1 LSRAEG
7 PTDEVGREEVPAV
20 RRGGFT
26 RRRLLTGGAAASL
39 AAVLAGRPD
48 GPAQLLMS
56 LARDVGGIPI
66 PKAEPKTFSFQV
78 EREADLVLLDITF
91 YGFYLNSG
99 GGEVTSLVPGGSD
112 NVVVVQFPPQAIGE
126 ASYYY
131 TDTKEPWW
139 VDPPPVLSA
148 LAGPSRLCFTLNS
161 GQQVDFPTMTPA
173 DLLDWSSWT
182 LLVPEVA
189 QVDESELDRID
200 ARSSARRSNV
210 TPASAP
216 PRVKP
221 SEMVTSIEYPYALF
235 LAPAVYTGGPL
246 FGFTTTFSGRKEP
259 LVGESGPGGSFYEEP
274 QVTGVSDCW
283 TAALE
288 VSYYDRQEYERE
300 FEVGISALDLTREDR
315 PDLEL
320 GLGNQFHGVQVSPPP
335 QPARKPEV
343 AAIWT
348 RDYESVSQGAT
359 PATVINY
366 DLAAPKIIRRAA
378 KALAGRNS
386 RAGTSLDQSTRVTPA
401 SKTRVAPASRTRRAR
416 KVVHHL
422 KKQKHEHPRRKRHQ
436 RHSDRRG

>member
-7 PTDEVGREEVPAV
+7 PTDEVGREEDPAV

-66 PKAEPKTFSFQV
+66 PKEEPKTFTFSV

-126 ASYYY
+126 ASYHYIG
-131 TDTKEPWW
+131 EPWW

-148 LAGPSRLCFTLNS
+148 VAGPSRLAFTLNS

-189 QVDESELDRID
+189 QVDESELERID
-200 ARSSARRSNV
+200 ARSSASRSNV

-216 PRVKP
+216 PKP
-221 SEMVTSIEYPYALF
+221 PEPSDMVTSIEYPYALF
-235 LAPAVYTGGPL
+235 LAPTVYTGGPF

-259 LVGESGPGGSFYEEP
+259 LVGEPGPAGSFYEAP

-288 VSYYDRQEYERE
+288 VSYYDRLEYERE
-300 FEVGISALDLTREDR
+300 FEEGISALELTREDR
-315 PDLEL
+315 PEFEL
-320 GLGNQFHGVQVSPPP
+320 GLGTQFHGVQFSPPP

-348 RDYESVSQGAT
+348 RDYKSGSQGAT
-359 PATVINY
+359 PATYINY
-366 DLAAPKIIRRAA
+366 DLPPPKIIRRAA

-386 RAGTSLDQSTRVTPA
+386 SAGTSLDQSTRFTPA

-416 KVVHHL
+416 KVAHRL
-422 KKQKHEHPRRKRHQ
+422 KKHKHEHPLRKRRQ
-436 RHSDRRG
+436 RHSERHG

>member
-1 LSRAEG
+1 
-7 PTDEVGREEVPAV
+7 
-20 RRGGFT
+20 
-26 RRRLLTGGAAASL
+26 
-39 AAVLAGRPD
+39 
-48 GPAQLLMS
+48 
-56 LARDVGGIPI
+56 
-66 PKAEPKTFSFQV
+66 
-78 EREADLVLLDITF
+78 
-91 YGFYLNSG
+91 
-99 GGEVTSLVPGGSD
+99 
-112 NVVVVQFPPQAIGE
+112 
-126 ASYYY
+126 
-131 TDTKEPWW
+131 
-139 VDPPPVLSA
+139 
-148 LAGPSRLCFTLNS
+148 
-161 GQQVDFPTMTPA
+161 MTPA